1 MIIVTGASGNVGG
14 ELVKLC
20 EQLALPCFA
29 GGRRNLWQGS
39 ATTEFRPLDLSD
51 STTFDSIKG
60 ASELFLVRPPQ
71 ISNVKRDLFPFLGR
85 CKELGIKKVV
95 FLSLIGV
102 DKLPFT
108 PHYKIEREI
117 ERLGFEHTFVRA
129 GFFMQNLSTTH
140 AREIRDRNQL
150 VAPCAKGKTTFI
162 HARDIAEVGLNALLG
177 TITAP
182 TVNVGGNETFTYY
195 QVAQKLGALLER
207 PITYRAASIPGF
219 LLYQLRQGTPLNFAL
234 VMTGIYV
241 PTRFGAAEYHGQD
254 IAKLL
259 GHEPVSFEQ
268 FLREERGVWMVDK

>member
-1 MIIVTGASGNVGG
+1 VGG

-20 EQLALPCFA
+20 EQHALPCFA
-29 GGRRNLWQGS
+29 AGRRNRWKDS
-39 ATTEFRPLDLSD
+39 RTIEFRQLDLSD
-51 STTFDSIKG
+51 ASTFDAIRG

-140 AREIRDRNQL
+140 AREIRERNLL
-150 VAPCAKGKTTFI
+150 VAPCGRGKTTFI
-162 HARDIAEVGLNALLG
+162 HARDIAMVSLNALLG
-177 TITAP
+177 TITTP
-182 TVNVGGNETFTYY
+182 HVNVGGNETFTYY
-195 QVAQKLGALLER
+195 QVAQKLSALLER

-219 LLYQLRQGTPLNFAL
+219 LF
-234 VMTGIYV
+234 
-241 PTRFGAAEYHGQD
+241 
-254 IAKLL
+254 
-259 GHEPVSFEQ
+259 
-268 FLREERGVWMVDK
+268 